1 MAQELLQNTTVTD
14 ELLSQFNRFTGRWH
28 KLTTVRENAIKKV
41 ATVAR
46 EGVAEWWRFVD
57 FKFYRSSLISPL
69 TEDLK
74 EFYSTHE
81 FDKDREKLLQRS
93 ATNPYRRGLEL
104 AEAVEDGLGIGTL
117 FLWGVVTEWP
127 LEELRLRVPAYVVEQ
142 IQKDS
147 PLAPDTRAAKLAE
160 LSHKTI
166 GKLSSGGDAGVARRS

>member
-57 FKFYRSSLISPL
+57 FKFYRSSLIYPL

-74 EFYSTHE
+74 EFY
-81 FDKDREKLLQRS
+81 
-93 ATNPYRRGLEL
+93 
-104 AEAVEDGLGIGTL
+104 
-117 FLWGVVTEWP
+117 
-127 LEELRLRVPAYVVEQ
+127 
-142 IQKDS
+142 
-147 PLAPDTRAAKLAE
+147 
-160 LSHKTI
+160 
-166 GKLSSGGDAGVARRS
+166 

>member
-1 MAQELLQNTTVTD
+1 M
-14 ELLSQFNRFTGRWH
+14 
-28 KLTTVRENAIKKV
+28 
-41 ATVAR
+41 
-46 EGVAEWWRFVD
+46 
-57 FKFYRSSLISPL
+57 
-69 TEDLK
+69 
-74 EFYSTHE
+74 
-81 FDKDREKLLQRS
+81 
-93 ATNPYRRGLEL
+93 
-104 AEAVEDGLGIGTL
+104 EDGLGIGTL